1 MNELSPPRLTVED
14 YLVWATS
21 RPGRY
26 ELVNGRPIKM
36 SPETTGHIKVK
47 SYAWLAL
54 LEAVQQSEQNLIAVG
69 DGATVKITSNTAFEP
84 GALVYAGPELPGSEM
99 IVPAPIIVVE
109 VISPTSGSRDSG
121 SKLRGYFQVPS
132 VLHYLIVDPE
142 DETLVHHRRGENS
155 DVLTRTVDRDA
166 TLVLEPH
173 GLKIDVSRFFKR

>member
-1 MNELSPPRLTVED
+1 MTVED
-14 YLVWATS
+14 YLDWATD

-121 SKLRGYFQVPS
+121 SKLRGYFQVRS
-132 VLHYLIVDPE
+132 VQHYLIVDP
-142 DETLVHHRRGENS
+142 DEETVVHHRRGTGS
-155 DVLTRTVDRDA
+155 DILTRTIDA
-166 TLVLEPH
+166 NGTLDLEPP
-173 GLKIDVSRFFKR
+173 GLKLAVARFFKR